1 MKDQEKEGRIVAA
14 ICAGWSNTNH
24 YYPLNSDI
32 YSNFIAPT
40 AFKAHSIGKG
50 KSITS
55 YPAFKEQLAGDYNY
69 VEDRVIV
76 DGKIE
81 FSSVKKK
88 PYKWSSMIYVGNFTT
103 SRGPG
108 TAFEFALSLVEQLSG
123 KEVSET
129 LANQMLLKF

>member
-14 ICAGWSNTNH
+14 ICA
-24 YYPLNSDI
+24 
-32 YSNFIAPT
+32 APT

-76 DGKIE
+76 DG
-81 FSSVKKK
+81 
-88 PYKWSSMIYVGNFTT
+88 NFTT

-129 LANQMLLKF
+129 LANQMLLKL